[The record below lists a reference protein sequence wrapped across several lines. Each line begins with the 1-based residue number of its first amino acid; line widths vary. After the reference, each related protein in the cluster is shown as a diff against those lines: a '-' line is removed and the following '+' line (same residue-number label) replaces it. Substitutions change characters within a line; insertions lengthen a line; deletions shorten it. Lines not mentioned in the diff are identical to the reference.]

1 MEIGAGTNPIFSGIQ
16 SIGLERLLKRRT
28 MCVGGVSMSRELT
41 N

>member
-1 MEIGAGTNPIFSGIQ
+1 MERGAGTNPIFSGIQ
-16 SIGLERLLKRRT
+16 NIGLERLFKRRI